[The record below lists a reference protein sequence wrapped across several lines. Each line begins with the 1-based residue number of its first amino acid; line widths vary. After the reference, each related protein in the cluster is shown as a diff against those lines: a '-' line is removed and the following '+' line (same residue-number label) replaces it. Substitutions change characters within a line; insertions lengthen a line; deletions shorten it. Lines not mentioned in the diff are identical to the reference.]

1 MELTIIETS
10 AYLELKRQLSMLSVE
25 MDDFQKKIA
34 PSSPDKWMDAQDVCI
49 ALGISKRSLQT
60 YRDHGL
66 IPYSTIGGKF
76 FYREVD
82 IQLILKEGLVTKR
95 K

>member
-1 MELTIIETS
+1 
-10 AYLELKRQLSMLSVE
+10 
-25 MDDFQKKIA
+25 
-34 PSSPDKWMDAQDVCI
+34 MDAQDVCI

-66 IPYSTIGGKF
+66 IHYSTIGGKF
-76 FYREVD
+76 FYREID
-82 IQLILKEGLVTKR
+82 IQQVLEEGLVTKR